1 MSSCWNLMM
10 FPCQSKQSSSAAI
23 ITREIV
29 RVRANCDSE
38 AGTAK
43 RRMRDFNVGFLTQ
56 LRAIFGPQLQTL
68 TAP

>member
-1 MSSCWNLMM
+1 MM
-10 FPCQSKQSSSAAI
+10 LPCHSKQTSSAAI

-43 RRMRDFNVGFLTQ
+43 RRMRDFNVGFLAK
-56 LRAIFGPQLQTL
+56 LRAIFVP
-68 TAP
+68 P